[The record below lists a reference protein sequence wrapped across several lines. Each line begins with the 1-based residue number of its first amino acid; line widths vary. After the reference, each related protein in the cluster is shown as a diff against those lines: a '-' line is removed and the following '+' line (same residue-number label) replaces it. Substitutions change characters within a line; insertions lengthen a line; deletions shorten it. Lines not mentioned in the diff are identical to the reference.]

1 MHSNLKKGLFLVTF
15 LGMTVSPGISVMAA
29 DGDTAEAAKMP
40 GVGIEAVL
48 NDLYSQNREIKA
60 EDYLVPENKG
70 EYLDMAFANVTSFL
84 YVRSEPTKESEYVG
98 KLYPGYA
105 AKITGPV
112 GEWTAVES
120 GDVTGYVK
128 TEYILTGA
136 EAQTYAENLVTEAQQ
151 EGKEEAEAFNYAVSR
166 ESEEAQMTQE
176 VQENV
181 QQTETTEVSAQPASN
196 GQAIVDYACQFI
208 GNPYV
213 WGGTSLTDGA
223 DCSGFVQQIYK
234 TFGYNLPRVAEDQSQ
249 YGTKIPVEDAQPGDL
264 IFYAKDGYVHHVVMY
279 AGDGK
284 TIEAANE
291 DQGIISGTVY
301 IPEAV
306 WATRI
311 LEENYNL
318 EGTDVNEQNATAEQ
332 YGDSI
337 GEYTIDYYCSCET
350 CRAKASKVKATGTP
364 VVEGQTIAVDPD
376 EIPYG
381 TKVIIDGHVFTA
393 EDYDTSGK
401 EKHIS
406 IYVNEHETAQKLNE
420 KKAEVHLVK

>member
-48 NDLYSQNREIKA
+48 KDFYSQNREIKA

-151 EGKEEAEAFNYAVSR
+151 EGKEEAEAFTYAVSR
-166 ESEEAQMTQE
+166 KSEEAQMTQE

-223 DCSGFVQQIYK
+223 DCSGFVQSVFAH
-234 TFGYNLPRVAEDQSQ
+234 FGIALPRTTWDMENAGTAVSYDQA
-249 YGTKIPVEDAQPGDL
+249 V
-264 IFYAKDGYVHHVVMY
+264 
-279 AGDGK
+279 AGD
-284 TIEAANE
+284 
-291 DQGIISGTVY
+291 IILY
-301 IPEAV
+301 
-306 WATRI
+306 
-311 LEENYNL
+311 
-318 EGTDVNEQNATAEQ
+318 
-332 YGDSI
+332 
-337 GEYTIDYYCSCET
+337 
-350 CRAKASKVKATGTP
+350 
-364 VVEGQTIAVDPD
+364 
-376 EIPYG
+376 
-381 TKVIIDGHVFTA
+381 DGHV
-393 EDYDTSGK
+393 G
-401 EKHIS
+401 
-406 IYVNEHETAQKLNE
+406 IYMGNGQIVNAINSAKGIGILPATYTNI
-420 KKAEVHLVK
+420 VTVRRLV

>member
-48 NDLYSQNREIKA
+48 KDFYSQNREIKA

-120 GDVTGYVK
+120 GDVIGYVK

-151 EGKEEAEAFNYAVSR
+151 EGKEEAEAFTYAVSR
-166 ESEEAQMTQE
+166 KSEEAQMTQE
-176 VQENV
+176 VQGNV

-196 GQAIVDYACQFI
+196 GQVIVDYACQFI

-223 DCSGFVQQIYK
+223 DCSGFVQSVFAH
-234 TFGYNLPRVAEDQSQ
+234 FGISLPRTTYDQINA
-249 YGTKIPVEDAQPGDL
+249 GVEVSYDQAMPGDL
-264 IFYAKDGYVHHVVMY
+264 ICYDGHIGIYIGNGQIVN
-279 AGDGK
+279 AQNP
-284 TIEAANE
+284 E
-291 DQGIISGTVY
+291 QGIGIS
-301 IPEAV
+301 P
-306 WATRI
+306 ATYTTILSVRRI
-311 LEENYNL
+311 
-318 EGTDVNEQNATAEQ
+318 V
-332 YGDSI
+332 
-337 GEYTIDYYCSCET
+337 
-350 CRAKASKVKATGTP
+350 
-364 VVEGQTIAVDPD
+364 
-376 EIPYG
+376 
-381 TKVIIDGHVFTA
+381 
-393 EDYDTSGK
+393 
-401 EKHIS
+401 
-406 IYVNEHETAQKLNE
+406 
-420 KKAEVHLVK
+420 

>member
-1 MHSNLKKGLFLVTF
+1 MHSSLRKGLFLVTF

-29 DGDTAEAAKMP
+29 DGETSEAAKMP

-48 NDLYSQNREIKA
+48 NDVYSQNREIKA

-151 EGKEEAEAFNYAVSR
+151 EGREEAFTYAVSR
-166 ESEEAQMTQE
+166 EAEEAQIAQETQE
-176 VQENV
+176 DT
-181 QQTETTEVSAQPASN
+181 QQTETAEVSAQTAAT

-223 DCSGFVQQIYK
+223 DCSGFVQSVFAHFGISLPRTTYEQIYS
-234 TFGYNLPRVAEDQSQ
+234 GVEVSYDQ
-249 YGTKIPVEDAQPGDL
+249 AMPGDL
-264 IFYAKDGYVHHVVMY
+264 ICYDGHIGIYVGNGQIVN
-279 AGDGK
+279 AQNP
-284 TIEAANE
+284 E
-291 DQGIISGTVY
+291 QGIGIS
-301 IPEAV
+301 P
-306 WATRI
+306 ATYTTILSVRRI
-311 LEENYNL
+311 
-318 EGTDVNEQNATAEQ
+318 V
-332 YGDSI
+332 
-337 GEYTIDYYCSCET
+337 
-350 CRAKASKVKATGTP
+350 
-364 VVEGQTIAVDPD
+364 
-376 EIPYG
+376 
-381 TKVIIDGHVFTA
+381 
-393 EDYDTSGK
+393 
-401 EKHIS
+401 
-406 IYVNEHETAQKLNE
+406 
-420 KKAEVHLVK
+420 

>member
-48 NDLYSQNREIKA
+48 KDFYSQNREIKA

-151 EGKEEAEAFNYAVSR
+151 EGKEEAFTYAVSR
-166 ESEEAQMTQE
+166 KSEEAQMTQE

-181 QQTETTEVSAQPASN
+181 QQTETTEVSAQPALN

-223 DCSGFVQQIYK
+223 DCSGFVQSVFAH
-234 TFGYNLPRVAEDQSQ
+234 FGISLPRTTYDQINA
-249 YGTKIPVEDAQPGDL
+249 GVEVSYDQAMPGDL
-264 IFYAKDGYVHHVVMY
+264 ICYDGHIGIYIGNGQIVN
-279 AGDGK
+279 AQNP
-284 TIEAANE
+284 E
-291 DQGIISGTVY
+291 QGIGIS
-301 IPEAV
+301 P
-306 WATRI
+306 ATYTTILSVRRI
-311 LEENYNL
+311 
-318 EGTDVNEQNATAEQ
+318 V
-332 YGDSI
+332 
-337 GEYTIDYYCSCET
+337 
-350 CRAKASKVKATGTP
+350 
-364 VVEGQTIAVDPD
+364 
-376 EIPYG
+376 
-381 TKVIIDGHVFTA
+381 
-393 EDYDTSGK
+393 
-401 EKHIS
+401 
-406 IYVNEHETAQKLNE
+406 
-420 KKAEVHLVK
+420 

>member
-48 NDLYSQNREIKA
+48 KDFYSQNREIKA

-151 EGKEEAEAFNYAVSR
+151 EGKEEAEAFTYAVSR
-166 ESEEAQMTQE
+166 KSEEAQMTQE

-223 DCSGFVQQIYK
+223 DCSGFVQSVFAH
-234 TFGYNLPRVAEDQSQ
+234 FGISLPRTTYDQINS
-249 YGTKIPVEDAQPGDL
+249 GVEVSYDQAMPGDL
-264 IFYAKDGYVHHVVMY
+264 ICYDGHIGIYIGNGQIVN
-279 AGDGK
+279 AQNP
-284 TIEAANE
+284 E
-291 DQGIISGTVY
+291 QGIGIS
-301 IPEAV
+301 P
-306 WATRI
+306 ATYTTILSVRRI
-311 LEENYNL
+311 
-318 EGTDVNEQNATAEQ
+318 V
-332 YGDSI
+332 
-337 GEYTIDYYCSCET
+337 
-350 CRAKASKVKATGTP
+350 
-364 VVEGQTIAVDPD
+364 
-376 EIPYG
+376 
-381 TKVIIDGHVFTA
+381 
-393 EDYDTSGK
+393 
-401 EKHIS
+401 
-406 IYVNEHETAQKLNE
+406 
-420 KKAEVHLVK
+420 

>member
-48 NDLYSQNREIKA
+48 KDFYSQNREIKA

-136 EAQTYAENLVTEAQQ
+136 EAQTYAENLVMEAQQ
-151 EGKEEAEAFNYAVSR
+151 EGKEEAEAFTYAVSR
-166 ESEEAQMTQE
+166 KSEEAQMTQE

-223 DCSGFVQQIYK
+223 DCSGFVQSVFAHFGISLPRTTYDQIYA
-234 TFGYNLPRVAEDQSQ
+234 GVEVSYDQ
-249 YGTKIPVEDAQPGDL
+249 AMPGDL
-264 IFYAKDGYVHHVVMY
+264 ICYDGHIGIYIGNGQIVN
-279 AGDGK
+279 AQNP
-284 TIEAANE
+284 E
-291 DQGIISGTVY
+291 QGIGIS
-301 IPEAV
+301 P
-306 WATRI
+306 ATYTTILSVRRI
-311 LEENYNL
+311 
-318 EGTDVNEQNATAEQ
+318 V
-332 YGDSI
+332 
-337 GEYTIDYYCSCET
+337 
-350 CRAKASKVKATGTP
+350 
-364 VVEGQTIAVDPD
+364 
-376 EIPYG
+376 
-381 TKVIIDGHVFTA
+381 
-393 EDYDTSGK
+393 
-401 EKHIS
+401 
-406 IYVNEHETAQKLNE
+406 
-420 KKAEVHLVK
+420 

>member
-1 MHSNLKKGLFLVTF
+1 MHSSLKKGLFLVTF
-15 LGMTVSPGISVMAA
+15 LGMTVSPGISVIAA

-48 NDLYSQNREIKA
+48 KDFYSQNREIKA

-151 EGKEEAEAFNYAVSR
+151 EGKEEAEAFTYAVSR
-166 ESEEAQMTQE
+166 KSEEAQMTQE
-176 VQENV
+176 VQGNV
-181 QQTETTEVSAQPASN
+181 QRTETTEVSAQPASN
-196 GQAIVDYACQFI
+196 GQVIVDYACQFI

-223 DCSGFVQQIYK
+223 DCSGFVQSVFAH
-234 TFGYNLPRVAEDQSQ
+234 FGISLPRTTYDQINA
-249 YGTKIPVEDAQPGDL
+249 GVEVSYDQAMPGDL
-264 IFYAKDGYVHHVVMY
+264 ICYDGHIGIYIGNGQIVN
-279 AGDGK
+279 AQNP
-284 TIEAANE
+284 E
-291 DQGIISGTVY
+291 QGIGIS
-301 IPEAV
+301 P
-306 WATRI
+306 ATYTTILSVRRI
-311 LEENYNL
+311 
-318 EGTDVNEQNATAEQ
+318 V
-332 YGDSI
+332 
-337 GEYTIDYYCSCET
+337 
-350 CRAKASKVKATGTP
+350 
-364 VVEGQTIAVDPD
+364 
-376 EIPYG
+376 
-381 TKVIIDGHVFTA
+381 
-393 EDYDTSGK
+393 
-401 EKHIS
+401 
-406 IYVNEHETAQKLNE
+406 
-420 KKAEVHLVK
+420 

>member
-48 NDLYSQNREIKA
+48 KDFYSQNREIKA

-151 EGKEEAEAFNYAVSR
+151 EGKEEAEAFTYAVSR
-166 ESEEAQMTQE
+166 KSEEVQMTQE
-176 VQENV
+176 VQGNV
-181 QQTETTEVSAQPASN
+181 QQPETTEVSAQPASN
-196 GQAIVDYACQFI
+196 GQVIVDYACQFI

-223 DCSGFVQQIYK
+223 DCSGFVQSVFAH
-234 TFGYNLPRVAEDQSQ
+234 FGISLPRTTYDQINA
-249 YGTKIPVEDAQPGDL
+249 GVEVSYDQAMPGDL
-264 IFYAKDGYVHHVVMY
+264 ICYDGHIGIYIGNGQIVN
-279 AGDGK
+279 AQNP
-284 TIEAANE
+284 E
-291 DQGIISGTVY
+291 QGIGIS
-301 IPEAV
+301 P
-306 WATRI
+306 ATYTTILSVRRI
-311 LEENYNL
+311 
-318 EGTDVNEQNATAEQ
+318 V
-332 YGDSI
+332 
-337 GEYTIDYYCSCET
+337 
-350 CRAKASKVKATGTP
+350 
-364 VVEGQTIAVDPD
+364 
-376 EIPYG
+376 
-381 TKVIIDGHVFTA
+381 
-393 EDYDTSGK
+393 
-401 EKHIS
+401 
-406 IYVNEHETAQKLNE
+406 
-420 KKAEVHLVK
+420 

>member
-48 NDLYSQNREIKA
+48 KDFYSQNREIKA

-151 EGKEEAEAFNYAVSR
+151 EGKEEAEAFTYAVSR
-166 ESEEAQMTQE
+166 KSEEAQMTQE

-223 DCSGFVQQIYK
+223 DCSGFVQSEFAH
-234 TFGYNLPRVAEDQSQ
+234 FGISLPRTTYDQINA
-249 YGTKIPVEDAQPGDL
+249 GVEVSYDQAMPGDL
-264 IFYAKDGYVHHVVMY
+264 ICYDGHIGIYIGNGQIVN
-279 AGDGK
+279 AQNP
-284 TIEAANE
+284 E
-291 DQGIISGTVY
+291 QGIGIS
-301 IPEAV
+301 P
-306 WATRI
+306 ATYTTILSVRRI
-311 LEENYNL
+311 
-318 EGTDVNEQNATAEQ
+318 V
-332 YGDSI
+332 
-337 GEYTIDYYCSCET
+337 
-350 CRAKASKVKATGTP
+350 
-364 VVEGQTIAVDPD
+364 
-376 EIPYG
+376 
-381 TKVIIDGHVFTA
+381 
-393 EDYDTSGK
+393 
-401 EKHIS
+401 
-406 IYVNEHETAQKLNE
+406 
-420 KKAEVHLVK
+420 

>member
-1 MHSNLKKGLFLVTF
+1 MHSSLKKGLFLVTF
-15 LGMTVSPGISVMAA
+15 LGMTVSPGISVIAA
-29 DGDTAEAAKMP
+29 DRDTAEAAKMP

-48 NDLYSQNREIKA
+48 KDFYSQNREIKA

-151 EGKEEAEAFNYAVSR
+151 EGKEEAEAFTYAVSR
-166 ESEEAQMTQE
+166 KSEEAQMTQE
-176 VQENV
+176 VQGNV

-196 GQAIVDYACQFI
+196 GQVIVDYACQFI

-223 DCSGFVQQIYK
+223 DCSGFVQSVFAH
-234 TFGYNLPRVAEDQSQ
+234 FGISLPRTTYDQINA
-249 YGTKIPVEDAQPGDL
+249 GVEVSYDQAMPGDL
-264 IFYAKDGYVHHVVMY
+264 ICYDGHIGIYIGNGQIVN
-279 AGDGK
+279 AQNP
-284 TIEAANE
+284 E
-291 DQGIISGTVY
+291 QGIGIS
-301 IPEAV
+301 P
-306 WATRI
+306 ATYTTILSVRRI
-311 LEENYNL
+311 
-318 EGTDVNEQNATAEQ
+318 V
-332 YGDSI
+332 
-337 GEYTIDYYCSCET
+337 
-350 CRAKASKVKATGTP
+350 
-364 VVEGQTIAVDPD
+364 
-376 EIPYG
+376 
-381 TKVIIDGHVFTA
+381 
-393 EDYDTSGK
+393 
-401 EKHIS
+401 
-406 IYVNEHETAQKLNE
+406 
-420 KKAEVHLVK
+420 